1 MNNIVATNKR
11 IINKPKL
18 NNNKLTLDVQ
28 HNNYVQKL
36 QNISSLKQSLA
47 TDIQCIDKEL
57 TSLESQKEKIES
69 EEEMDLLMVK
79 IIGLKDKRIDI
90 QTKIKDLNEK
100 YNECSYYTNTANI
113 LFEYYEL
120 VEKGSH
126 HQHHDTQ
133 PEQHKHAPADNGILK
148 YFRTGVAAN
157 DNASSQSNQTCSR
170 KAQESINPEQP
181 TKKSRGSLLEQ
192 YMRHTDPN
200 YMTQHYHNVSNTV
213 EEKCSYCG
221 SKNISMIAND
231 GYICCTDCDCIE
243 FVIVDHEKPSY
254 KDPPKEISFYAYKR
268 INHLNEWISQIQGK
282 ETTEIPEEVYDRI
295 LLEIKKQRISNMA
308 DVTSKKVRDILKKLR
323 INKYYE
329 HIPHI
334 ISRLNGNPIPQLSPE
349 LEDKLRNM
357 FKQIQTPFVKYAPPK
372 RKNFLSYSFCLHK
385 FLQLLGEDHL
395 LENFPLLKS
404 RDKLHQQDQ
413 IWKKICEDL
422 GWEFYRSI

>member
-1 MNNIVATNKR
+1 MNSIVASNKR
-11 IINKPKL
+11 VVNKPKV
-18 NNNKLTLDVQ
+18 NQNKLTLDVQ

-36 QNISSLKQSLA
+36 HAISQLKDSLAIDIQNIDR
-47 TDIQCIDKEL
+47 DISTFEKRR
-57 TSLESQKEKIES
+57 ESVNDEC
-69 EEEMDLLMVK
+69 EMDNLMDS
-79 IIGLKDKRIDI
+79 IIGLKDKKLEI
-90 QTKIKDLNEK
+90 QAKIKDLNDK
-100 YNECSYYTNTANI
+100 FNECSYYTNTANI
-113 LFEYYEL
+113 LFEYYDL
-120 VEKGSH
+120 IEKGNQPQ
-126 HQHHDTQ
+126 HQD
-133 PEQHKHAPADNGILK
+133 PAHASKQTPNAENSILK
-148 YFRTGVAAN
+148 YFQGAGGRAHTPPKAAPMPPQ
-157 DNASSQSNQTCSR
+157 DDMSHEL
-170 KAQESINPEQP
+170 ESC
-181 TKKSRGSLLEQ
+181 KRSRGTLLEQ
-192 YMRHTDPN
+192 YMQHTDPN
-200 YMTQHYHNVSNTV
+200 YGTHHYHMQTNTI
-213 EEKCSYCG
+213 EEKCNHCA
-221 SKNISMIAND
+221 SKNIIMIAND
-231 GYICCTDCDCIE
+231 GYVCCMDCDSIE

-295 LLEIKKQRISNMA
+295 LLEIKKQRITNMA
-308 DVTSKKVRDILKKLR
+308 DVTTKKVRDILKKLR